1 MRIAQAMMKSN
12 SRILVMCLEEVI
24 TDRCVLL
31 TCPIVV
37 FTKHVSNHLLIP
49 ENCLV
54 NPSSV

>member
-31 TCPIVV
+31 TCLIVV
-37 FTKHVSNHLLIP
+37 FTKRVSNHLLIP